1 MAPRAAHAVIK
12 YRVKV
17 PRKASSM
24 VNPAG
29 ISKVKLWMPVY
40 FPPKKQSRERPGP
53 SAPSVPEIGAVR
65 QRTAFFLLQSSVS
78 TSEFSPFCKC
88 FGRSQ
93 SSFAFV
99 THTETA
105 RSFSSN
111 LLSAVFL
118 KGLGGFFRSAPRLL
132 SPGKLRVL
140 LLCPKWALFCR
151 ISPGQRY
158 TTGMNTLGAL
168 QKRLIQS
175 AMGDPA
181 TKATTYR
188 YQDRP
193 FLLPKIFIRRFRFRR
208 QRSRR
213 YPPGRVMPQEFV
225 F

>member
-1 MAPRAAHAVIK
+1 MTLSFYVCKTQPVLRVPVSGRNGARAAHAVIK

-24 VNPAG
+24 VNPSG
-29 ISKVKLWMPVY
+29 ISKAKLWMPVY
-40 FPPKKQSRERPGP
+40 FPPKKAGRRERPGP
-53 SAPSVPEIGAVR
+53 SAPAVPEIGAVR
-65 QRTAFFLLQSSVS
+65 HRAAFFLLQSSVS

-118 KGLGGFFRSAPRLL
+118 KGFGGFFRSEPRLL

-140 LLCPKWALFCR
+140 LLCPKRALFCR

-188 YQDRP
+188 
-193 FLLPKIFIRRFRFRR
+193 
-208 QRSRR
+208 
-213 YPPGRVMPQEFV
+213 
-225 F
+225 